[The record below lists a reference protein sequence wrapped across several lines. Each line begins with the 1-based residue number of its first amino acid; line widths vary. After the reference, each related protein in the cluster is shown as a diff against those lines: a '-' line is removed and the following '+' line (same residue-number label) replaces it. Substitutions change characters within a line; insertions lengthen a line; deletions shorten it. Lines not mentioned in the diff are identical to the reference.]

1 MNTNMDKENKENQD
15 INETKQQDDVVSEQ
29 NVPEENIVRQDGM
42 IFISEEDLNKFK
54 QQEQQVQVLADRC
67 ARLQAE
73 FDNARKRWHR
83 DRAEIV
89 KYASEDLVC
98 NLLNIVDDL
107 ERSLELSQQKHEDF
121 TAFLKG
127 VEMILAHLHDL
138 LKKNGVVPMEAK
150 GKKFDPNFHEPLLQV
165 ENDEVEENTVL
176 AEMQKGYTLNG
187 KVIRTAKVQVSK
199 KTVKG

>member
-1 MNTNMDKENKENQD
+1 MNNNMDKENKENTEQ
-15 INETKQQDDVVSEQ
+15 EKEQ
-29 NVPEENIVRQDGM
+29 NIQNGQEPSLEEKVLNQDGM
-42 IFISEEDLNKFK
+42 IFISEEDLNRFK
-54 QQEQQVQVLADRC
+54 QQEEQVHILADRC

-83 DRAEIV
+83 DRADII

-98 NLLNIVDDL
+98 NLLNVVDDL

-127 VEMILAHLHDL
+127 VEMILAHLYDL
-138 LKKNGVVPMEAK
+138 LKKNGVVPIEAK
-150 GKKFDPNFHEPLLQV
+150 GKKFDPNCHEPLLQL
-165 ENDEVEENTVL
+165 ENDDVEENTVL

-199 KTVKG
+199 KKTVS